1 MIKKRTCLFLAIF
14 CLSTSAVIAQTE
26 NRQEVTIG
34 VVLDGRNPSTQNF
47 LDALTSN
54 LTTLLGVRYDLV
66 PFGEKVLD
74 SSWSAEAARANYR
87 RLAEDPEVDIILGL
101 GVLTGAAIAGDG
113 NYPKPVIALGILEP
127 NKQGLPAPIEDRSG
141 VPNLSY
147 VLLNRSIGRD
157 LDAFHSVFPYEK
169 VGLVFFDEVVKQL
182 SSRPLL
188 FDDVM
193 ERNSVSFELVT
204 MSANIGEVL
213 DSVPDDVD
221 ALYLGY
227 LGPFEGEVE
236 TRLIDEINRRGI
248 PSFASSAE
256 DVERGVLASIAP
268 LADTRKILRRISL
281 NVEAILGGEDPAD
294 LPVTLTFEERL
305 RINMRTADLIGYVP
319 KFSVLSQA
327 ELVNEFAQ
335 KGSQTWT
342 LVKVMKGAMRSNLDL
357 DIERANVAVAKD
369 DLSLAKSDYLPSLD
383 VDITGKQID
392 RDRGEGSF
400 GARNL
405 SGGASFRQLVFSEE
419 VFGNIDTQRYLLLAS
434 ESGLQG
440 LRLDVA
446 LEAAVAY
453 LEVLRAQA
461 SWRIQKNDV
470 DLTRKNLG
478 IAKQREAVGYS
489 GRSDVLRWES
499 RFVTSTTDLLEL
511 RNEVDRAKMKLN
523 VILNRPVAEPFAAQE
538 VDLAGDGYLDRTGGL
553 GQHIDTPSSLAT
565 LTNFLVEE
573 AVRLSP
579 EARQVAA
586 NIDALERT
594 SRSLRRRPWI
604 PSIGFGAD
612 YGHVF
617 SRGGTGSDVQ
627 GSNPVDDQWA
637 LSLSA
642 SIPLFAGGSQR
653 IAARQTGV
661 EVTALKLQAEKV
673 YQALEFNVRS
683 AMLDVVVS
691 NVNLEASA
699 RSAEL
704 SRESLGL
711 VQDEYARGRA
721 PMADLI
727 DAQNAS
733 LSDNLS
739 VQISEY
745 RFLSSALQLERAVGE
760 YGMLRTPAEQQRFS
774 ERFDTYLNESNR

>member
-1 MIKKRTCLFLAIF
+1 MSVDDFVFAKVDVAAFRGDAFDRGSVAIGADEM
-14 CLSTSAVIAQTE
+14 CGVDGLERSAP
-26 NRQEVTIG
+26 G
-34 VVLDGRNPSTQNF
+34 VWGNA
-47 LDALTSN
+47 DALLRES
-54 LTTLLGVRYDLV
+54 RH
-66 PFGEKVLD
+66 
-74 SSWSAEAARANYR
+74 
-87 RLAEDPEVDIILGL
+87 
-101 GVLTGAAIAGDG
+101 
-113 NYPKPVIALGILEP
+113 
-127 NKQGLPAPIEDRSG
+127 LPAPLGE
-141 VPNLSY
+141 
-147 VLLNRSIGRD
+147 
-157 LDAFHSVFPYEK
+157 SVAAD
-169 VGLVFFDEVVKQL
+169 VFQ
-182 SSRPLL
+182 
-188 FDDVM
+188 
-193 ERNSVSFELVT
+193 
-204 MSANIGEVL
+204 A
-213 DSVPDDVD
+213 
-221 ALYLGY
+221 
-227 LGPFEGEVE
+227 
-236 TRLIDEINRRGI
+236 
-248 PSFASSAE
+248 
-256 DVERGVLASIAP
+256 DVERVVLLEFFEDREIRLG
-268 LADTRKILRRISL
+268 LAVGAEGFFATVGDEVILQTSPVGDGFVKRFL
-281 NVEAILGGEDPAD
+281 DP
-294 LPVTLTFEERL
+294 EER
-305 RINMRTADLIGYVP
+305 DIGN
-319 KFSVLSQA
+319 SL
-327 ELVNEFAQ
+327 Q
-335 KGSQTWT
+335 KSDHGFDGET
-342 LVKVMKGAMRSNLDL
+342 V
-357 DIERANVAVAKD
+357 VAVDQDFDVRKGLTDGVD
-369 DLSLAKSDYLPSLD
+369 D
-383 VDITGKQID
+383 V
-392 RDRGEGSF
+392 
-400 GARNL
+400 
-405 SGGASFRQLVFSEE
+405 
-419 VFGNIDTQRYLLLAS
+419 
-434 ESGLQG
+434 
-440 LRLDVA
+440 DVA
-446 LEAAVAY
+446 LEAAVGY
-453 LEVLRAQA
+453 LEVLRALA

-617 SRGGTGSDVQ
+617 SWGGTGSDVQ

-727 DAQNAS
+727 DAQNAT